1 MPQTATRPRIVD
13 TTPITPAFNP
23 NEPPPI
29 DINTL
34 IQQMMT
40 PTPVPQAQ
48 PPGIQD
54 RIGSILQAVAG
65 GIGTGVSNDP
75 GAALLNQIQQ
85 IKTQKF
91 AKEQADAE
99 RRDAIDRMNRQFGMT
114 LLRDQSGEQQ
124 DIRKEERAQKYN
136 KLDREA
142 NFDLYLKKNAIE
154 FEQDKTITKEKRE
167 WQKADAVL
175 QHQWDLEKE
184 TKVDARFKATQ
195 ERLENKDLFDKKISL
210 ISAGLPAGMANTIA
224 NKMFNGEDLNPK
236 ESAAITAA
244 AQKALRVS
252 RGTGSGGGG
261 TGVSGLTEK
270 QKFQYLN
277 TRMKDQFV
285 VISLPDGTES
295 VVEMSNAPKDIMGE
309 IAGFKR
315 IANDG
320 EKMRKL
326 SDEID
331 AIDAIKGK
339 KISGKGTAVLPVA
352 VQMQAAWD
360 QRIKDAINKGETPA
374 QIFSKVDAYLKE
386 NPNVIP
392 AELEAIQ
399 GAIQRQNVKQDSK
412 LSAPKETRFNQQ
424 VGAKLLEWLGK
435 AVSK

>member
-1 MPQTATRPRIVD
+1 MPQTATRPRIVE

-48 PPGIQD
+48 APGIQD
-54 RIGSILQAVAG
+54 RLGSILQAVAS

-85 IKTQKF
+85 IKTQRF

-114 LLRDQSGEQQ
+114 LLRDQVGEQQ

-154 FEQDKTITKEKRE
+154 FQQDREATKEKRE
-167 WQKADAVL
+167 WQKADAIL

-184 TKVDARFKATQ
+184 TKVDARFKQTQ

-210 ISAGLPAGMANTIA
+210 ITAGIPAGLANTIA
-224 NKMFNGEDLNPK
+224 SKMFNGEDLNPK
-236 ESAAITAA
+236 ESAALTAA
-244 AQKALRVS
+244 AQKALRIS
-252 RGTGSGGGG
+252 RGTGSGGGSGG
-261 TGVSGLTEK
+261 TSGLTEK

-285 VISLPDGTES
+285 VVGLPDGTES
-295 VVEMSNAPKDIMGE
+295 VVEMSNAPRDIMGE

-331 AIDAIKGK
+331 AIDAIRGK
-339 KISGKGTAVLPVA
+339 KIAGQGTAVLPTQLNLSA
-352 VQMQAAWD
+352 KWD
-360 QRIKDAINKGETPA
+360 GIIRSMKAQGSSDTEIANEIQQLFSKNPTMAQEEGDAIN
-374 QIFSKVDAYLKE
+374 
-386 NPNVIP
+386 
-392 AELEAIQ
+392 EAIVRNK
-399 GAIQRQNVKQDSK
+399 GNKTK
-412 LSAPKETRFNQQ
+412 PEPPKESRVTQQ
-424 VGAKLLEWLGK
+424 FGVKLLEWLGK